1 MQILVRDLVRR
12 IVAFLVDIVAKS
24 AIDGSIHGFVVGIN
38 VCNQILRDN
47 VTSDSPKLDA
57 VPFLQNVKRT
67 WRAPIV

>member
-1 MQILVRDLVRR
+1 VALTLQEDDSLRILVRDFVRR

-24 AIDGSIHGFVVGIN
+24 AIDGSIHDFVVGIN

-57 VPFLQNVKRT
+57 VLLLQ
-67 WRAPIV
+67 